1 MIQPRKRIK
10 MKYCQTFN
18 DLLGCKNEDDVFSYL
33 IASLKETIKSCDYF
47 VNWNKVCQN
56 YRQAE
61 ISLNL
66 LNTLIG
72 KPDIE
77 AAAERL
83 LDEYPN
89 VIKIIPALL
98 AERDKK
104 ISLLTDKKKFEVS
117 RFDFSKPMSAKD
129 GAEFMKESGFLDLV
143 SDRTIKSIP
152 DYFLGVEVGLDSN
165 GRKNRSGTSMEA
177 LMELFIK
184 DICNRNGYE
193 YIAQATADK
202 IYGRWG
208 KHITVTKSSKRIDF
222 AINTPHKLFLIETNF
237 YGGGGSKLKST
248 AGEYAEI
255 YHQWTN
261 DGHQFIWITD
271 GFGWKTTQRP
281 LRDTFNTTDYILNI
295 SMVQNGVLENLLKV

>member
-1 MIQPRKRIK
+1 MR
-10 MKYCQTFN
+10 YCQIFKDCIN
-18 DLLGCKNEDDVFSYL
+18 CKNEDEVFEYL
-33 IASLKETIKSCDYF
+33 IANLKETIKSWDYF
-47 VNWNKVCQN
+47 VNWHKVCKN
-56 YRQAE
+56 YHEAE

-77 AAAERL
+77 MTAEKL
-83 LDEYPN
+83 LNAYPN
-89 VIKIIPALL
+89 ITKIIPALL

-104 ISLLTDKKKFEVS
+104 ISLLTDKKKFDIA
-117 RFDFSKPMSAKD
+117 RFDFTKPISAKD
-129 GAEFMKESGFLDLV
+129 GAKFLKESGFLALV

-165 GRKNRSGTSMEA
+165 GRKNRSGTSMET
-177 LMELFIK
+177 LTELFIK
-184 DICNRNGYE
+184 DICKRNGYE

-202 IYGRWG
+202 IYSKWG
-208 KHITVTKSSKRIDF
+208 KRITVTKSSKRIDF
-222 AINTPHKLFLIETNF
+222 AINTPHKLYLIETNF

-248 AGEYAEI
+248 AGEYADI

-271 GFGWKTTQRP
+271 GLGWQKTQRP

-295 SMVQNGVLENLLKV
+295 SMVQKGVLEELLKYGENI